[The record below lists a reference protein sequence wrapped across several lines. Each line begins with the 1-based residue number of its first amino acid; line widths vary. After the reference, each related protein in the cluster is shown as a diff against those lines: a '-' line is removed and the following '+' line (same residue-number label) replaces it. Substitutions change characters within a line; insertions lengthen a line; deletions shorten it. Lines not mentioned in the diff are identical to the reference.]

1 MFSAPSSLAVRVG
14 LRHLDAQNGRDD
26 HWSEDDPS
34 EVPCSPCHHGSSQ
47 LAASLPPSVHPSIR
61 CRNHHRMRLRRHRN
75 RHPTARPRT
84 FKSAAAVIFTHHPAG
99 TARSFLQTPP
109 RLPTSQFQI
118 SIIVSSRAS
127 SCRAASPLSSTLLST
142 QPPSRRTRPSTQSAQ
157 SSLLAPFPHSFM
169 RRASII
175 PSPRTNNVSLRS
187 SGPAGFRHISQP
199 ARVNANAKIIPL

>member
-34 EVPCSPCHHGSSQ
+34 EASCSPCHH
-47 LAASLPPSVHPSIR
+47 PEP
-61 CRNHHRMRLRRHRN
+61 
-75 RHPTARPRT
+75 

-142 QPPSRRTRPSTQSAQ
+142 QPPSRRTRPSAQSAQ